1 MNAPPL
7 HVVIFGRPGSGKSSV
22 AERLGANRGFSLVR
36 TGELLRAAVRR
47 GDGLGSKVD
56 ALLAAGRLVPDA
68 MALEVLVRDLSALR
82 HDRLLFDGFPRTL
95 GQVPQLEHLEREV
108 GFGIE
113 AYIEIAVTADEA
125 LARMGGRRV
134 CPTCGATYH
143 LRTKPPARDE
153 LCDRDQTPLVRRAD
167 DAADVLRV
175 RQDVYDTHT
184 GPVIEHYRT
193 TAPDRFIRIDGEQT
207 VRGRPRR
214 PRAGPRARLLSP
226 RPERRAIVRAAR
238 ASRHRPGPDRGR
250 RPSRMRR
257 NRRRS

>member
-22 AERLGANRGFSLVR
+22 AERLGTTRGFSLVR

-47 GDGLGSKVD
+47 GDELGSQVD

-68 MALEVLVRDLSALR
+68 MALDVLARDLSALR

-95 GQVPQLEHLEREV
+95 GQVPQLERLEAEV

-113 AYIEIAVTADEA
+113 AYIEIAVSADEA

-134 CPTCGATYH
+134 CPRCGSTYH
-143 LRTKPPARDE
+143 LRTRPPAE
-153 LCDRDQTPLVRRAD
+153 GEVCDHDGTPLVRRAD
-167 DAADVLRV
+167 DAEDVLRV

-184 GPVIEHYRT
+184 GPVVDHYRT
-193 TAPDRFIRIDGEQT
+193 TAPDRFIRIDGEQSFEG
-207 VRGRPRR
+207 VFDDLERGL
-214 PRAGPRARLLSP
+214 GLGS
-226 RPERRAIVRAAR
+226 
-238 ASRHRPGPDRGR
+238 
-250 RPSRMRR
+250 
-257 NRRRS
+257 